1 MIKFKLITLFDI
13 YVVEATSLEE
23 AKREL
28 QKYLDLCKYGDK
40 VL

>member
-1 MIKFKLITLFDI
+1 MTEFKLITLFDI
-13 YVVEATSLEE
+13 YVVEAASLEE

-28 QKYLDLCKYGDK
+28 QEYLDFCDYDDR